1 MTARV
6 HKRRRAGP
14 RPPKSKKGQQRL
26 EPPRY
31 GRIDGVRKWMVAR
44 HQGRGR
50 DWLVGVAGIGA
61 LSVMRPVAV
70 RNLRIGWIIAAGERN
85 SDPVETP
92 IQLKRHYEQSE
103 AIQGECYANP
113 SS

>member
-1 MTARV
+1 MTRSGTSRTSIAALQKERV
-6 HKRRRAGP
+6 
-14 RPPKSKKGQQRL
+14 

-31 GRIDGVRKWMVAR
+31 GRIDGMRKRMVAR

-50 DWLVGVAGIGA
+50 DWQVGVAAAIGA
-61 LSVMRPVAV
+61 GLPCDGQSVP
-70 RNLRIGWIIAAGERN
+70 NLRTGWIVAAVERN
-85 SDPVETP
+85 SEPVETP
-92 IQLKRHYEQSE
+92 IWLKCHYEQSE

>member
-1 MTARV
+1 MCTSAALQVPVRPNPKKANKGWNLRGTEELTACESGWSLGI
-6 HKRRRAGP
+6 KGAGEIGWSAS
-14 RPPKSKKGQQRL
+14 R
-26 EPPRY
+26 
-31 GRIDGVRKWMVAR
+31 
-44 HQGRGR
+44 
-50 DWLVGVAGIGA
+50 GIGA

-70 RNLRIGWIIAAGERN
+70 RNLRIGWIIAAGKRN

-92 IQLKRHYEQSE
+92 IQLNRHYEQSE